1 MVKNSRNCSPFF
13 HHFRLHKC
21 CFAYIWL
28 KLKISF
34 YSIPLTEFK
43 RISSIHGYCCKSQSW
58 EKSLRPRLVSPLA
71 AVWPRP
77 PPHLTVISVIYILQ
91 PEKCIFLARR
101 RGSGDITIIWSELGI
116 NANDGNKQSPLYPF
130 LVSHT
135 WCHCHISDP
144 LELDLFR
151 NRKCCFPT

>member
-1 MVKNSRNCSPFF
+1 MVKNLKNFSPFF
-13 HHFRLHKC
+13 II
-21 CFAYIWL
+21 FAFINAVL
-28 KLKISF
+28 PSFGLKISF
-34 YSIPLTEFK
+34 YYIPLTVFR
-43 RISSIHGYCCKSQSW
+43 RISIHGYCCKSQSR

-135 WCHCHISDP
+135 WCHSHIGDP